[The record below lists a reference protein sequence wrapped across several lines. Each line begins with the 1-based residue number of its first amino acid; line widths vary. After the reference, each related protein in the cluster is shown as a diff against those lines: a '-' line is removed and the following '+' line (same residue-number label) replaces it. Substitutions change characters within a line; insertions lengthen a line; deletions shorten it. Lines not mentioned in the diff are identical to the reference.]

1 MPHDSRGVPVL
12 APWADPLNLQ
22 DLNRL
27 RQIATIAAR
36 HGFADLLDRAG
47 VFRLIGRRDP
57 VEQAPDTRAASAARR
72 FRRMLEDLGPTFVKL
87 GQVLSTRADLLPGEF
102 ITELRL
108 LQDSVAP
115 IPLEAVRAQIQSG
128 LGRSPEDA
136 FASIEPQPLA
146 AASIAQVHR
155 ATTLAGEPVAVKVQ
169 RPGIQAQI
177 ASDLQV
183 LRSVARLLEAV
194 VEETGIYSPVGIV
207 EEFDRAIRE
216 ELDFVHEAENVR
228 AFQETHRERQ
238 GIRIPRVYDELSTGT
253 VLTLEYFDGV
263 RLLEAQLGA
272 ERRQELARTVLDTA
286 FRQLFEDGLFHAD
299 PHPGNFLLLPDGNIG
314 LIDFGLVGRLTRQ
327 MREQLVIL
335 IVAVALKDSDSVAR
349 LLYRIGAPD
358 ARPNIAAFR
367 NDIDTLLGRHLPRTL
382 GEVNAR
388 HLLGDLLDLAVKY
401 RVRVP
406 REYALLSRA
415 SISMEGILRQLSPEL
430 DILGVALPYAKELLR
445 DRYDVSDIQGG
456 LLRALLRFQ
465 GLAADLPTQLSQ
477 ILLDLETGRFS
488 VHVRSSE
495 VEKVNTSLRSAAVI
509 TFLGLCAC
517 GFIVGA
523 FISFS
528 QVPWTVRGYPVLG
541 LLGTAGAAALFGA
554 AFTWYLFGNRFGK
567 ISLRRLLPGRSTK
580 KR

>member
-1 MPHDSRGVPVL
+1 
-12 APWADPLNLQ
+12 LNLQ

>member
-1 MPHDSRGVPVL
+1 MV

-36 HGFADLLDRAG
+36 HGFADMLDRAG
-47 VFRLIGRRDP
+47 VFRLVGRREP
-57 VEQAPDTRAASAARR
+57 VEQAPDTRAASTARR

-102 ITELRL
+102 VSELRL
-108 LQDSVAP
+108 LQDSVTP
-115 IPLEAVRAQIQSG
+115 IPLDAVRAQIQAG
-128 LGRSPEDA
+128 LGRSPEEA
-136 FASIEPQPLA
+136 FASIEQEPLA

-155 ATTLAGEPVAVKVQ
+155 ATTLGGESVVVKVQ
-169 RPGIQAQI
+169 RPGIQAQM

-183 LRSVARLLEAV
+183 LRALAKLLEAV

-216 ELDFVHEAENVR
+216 ELDFVHEAVNVH
-228 AFQETHRERQ
+228 AFQETHRERK
-238 GIRIPRVYDELSTGT
+238 GIRIPRVHDELSSGT
-253 VLTLEYFDGV
+253 VLTLEYFGGM
-263 RLLEAQLGA
+263 RLLEAQLSA
-272 ERRQELARTVLDTA
+272 ERRGELAHVVLDTA

-299 PHPGNFLLLPDGNIG
+299 PHPGNFLLLPDGDIG
-314 LIDFGLVGRLTRQ
+314 LVDFGLVGRLTRQ

-335 IVAVALKDSDSVAR
+335 IVAVALKDSESVAR

-358 ARPNIAAFR
+358 ARANIAAFR
-367 NDIDTLLGRHLPRTL
+367 SDIDGVLSKHLPRTL

-388 HLLGDLLDLAVKY
+388 HLLSDLLDLAVKY
-401 RVRVP
+401 RIRVP

-430 DILGVALPYAKELLR
+430 DILGVAMPYAKELLKG
-445 DRYDVSDIQGG
+445 RYELGDLQGG

-465 GLAADLPTQLSQ
+465 GLAADLPTQVSQ

-488 VHVRSSE
+488 VHVKSTSLDN
-495 VEKVNTSLRSAAVI
+495 VNTSLRAAAVI

-517 GFIVGA
+517 GFIVGT
-523 FISFS
+523 FISFA

-541 LLGTAGAAALFGA
+541 LLGIAAAAALFGA

-567 ISLRRLLPGRSTK
+567 ISLRRLLPRKGRPG
-580 KR
+580 R

>member
-1 MPHDSRGVPVL
+1 VV

-27 RQIATIAAR
+27 RQITTIAAR

-47 VFRLIGRRDP
+47 VFRLIGRREQ

-87 GQVLSTRADLLPGEF
+87 GQVLSTRADLLPSEF
-102 ITELRL
+102 VAELRL
-108 LQDSVAP
+108 LQDSVTP
-115 IPLEAVRAQIQSG
+115 IPLDAMRAQIQAG
-128 LGRSPEDA
+128 LGRSPEEA
-136 FASIEPQPLA
+136 FARIEQEPLA

-155 ATTLAGEPVAVKVQ
+155 ATTLEGEPVVVKVQ

-177 ASDLQV
+177 SSDLHV
-183 LRSVARLLEAV
+183 LRALAKLLEAV

-216 ELDFVHEAENVR
+216 ELDFVHEAENVH
-228 AFQETHRERQ
+228 AFEETHRARK
-238 GIRIPRVYDELSTGT
+238 GIRIPRVLDELSSGT
-253 VLTLEYFDGV
+253 VLTLEFFGGV
-263 RLLEAQLGA
+263 RLLEAQLSP
-272 ERRQELARTVLDTA
+272 ERRTELAHVVLDTA

-299 PHPGNFLLLPDGNIG
+299 PHPGNFLLLADGDIG

-335 IVAVALKDSDSVAR
+335 IVAVAVKDSDSVAR

-358 ARPNIAAFR
+358 ARANIAAFR
-367 NDIDTLLGRHLPRTL
+367 SDIDGVLGRHLPRTL

-388 HLLGDLLDLAVKY
+388 RLLSDLLDLAVKY
-401 RVRVP
+401 RIRVP

-415 SISMEGILRQLSPEL
+415 SISMEGILRQLSPDL
-430 DILGVALPYAKELLR
+430 DIVGVALPYAKELLKA
-445 DRYDVSDIQGG
+445 RYDVGDLQGG

-477 ILLDLETGRFS
+477 ILLDLETGRFN
-488 VHVRSSE
+488 VHVRSTTLDQ
-495 VEKVNTSLRSAAVI
+495 VNASLRSAAVI

-523 FISFS
+523 FISFA

-567 ISLRRLLPGRSTK
+567 ISVRRLLPGKNRPA
-580 KR
+580 R

>member
-1 MPHDSRGVPVL
+1 MV
-12 APWADPLNLQ
+12 APWADPLNFQ

-36 HGFADLLDRAG
+36 FGFADLLDRAG
-47 VFRLIGRRDP
+47 VFRLIGRRET
-57 VEQAPDTRAASAARR
+57 VEQAQEARAASAARR
-72 FRRMLEDLGPTFVKL
+72 FRRMLEELGPTFVKL

-102 ITELRL
+102 VTELRL
-108 LQDSVAP
+108 LQDSVTP
-115 IPLEAVRAQIQSG
+115 IPLESVRAQIQAG
-128 LGRSPEDA
+128 LGRSPEEA
-136 FASIEPQPLA
+136 FASIEPEPLA

-155 ATTLAGEPVAVKVQ
+155 ATTRSGEPVVVKVQ
-169 RPGIQAQI
+169 RPGIQAQM

-183 LRSVARLLEAV
+183 LHSLAKLLEAV

-216 ELDFVHEAENVR
+216 ELDFVHEAANVR
-228 AFQETHRERQ
+228 AFQETHRERK
-238 GIRIPRVYDELSTGT
+238 GIRIPRVHDDLSSAT
-253 VLTLEYFDGV
+253 VLTLEYFGGV
-263 RLLEAQLGA
+263 KLLEAQLSA
-272 ERRQELARTVLDTA
+272 ERRAELARVVLDTA

-299 PHPGNFLLLPDGNIG
+299 PHPGNFLLLPDGDIG

-358 ARPNIAAFR
+358 ARANIAAFR
-367 NDIDTLLGRHLPRTL
+367 SDIDVVLGRHLPRTL

-430 DILGVALPYAKELLR
+430 DILGVALPYAKELLKG
-445 DRYDVSDIQGG
+445 RYEVGDLQGG
-456 LLRALLRFQ
+456 FLRALLRFQ

-488 VHVRSSE
+488 VNVRSPTLDQM
-495 VEKVNTSLRSAAVI
+495 NASLRAAAVI

-523 FISFS
+523 FISFA

-541 LLGTAGAAALFGA
+541 LLGVAGAAALFGA

-567 ISLRRLLPGRSTK
+567 ISLRRLLPGKDRPGH
-580 KR
+580 

>member
-1 MPHDSRGVPVL
+1 MV

-27 RQIATIAAR
+27 RQITTIAAR

-57 VEQAPDTRAASAARR
+57 VEQAPETRAASTARR
-72 FRRMLEDLGPTFVKL
+72 FRRMLEELGPTFVKL

-102 ITELRL
+102 VTELRL
-108 LQDSVAP
+108 LQDSVTP
-115 IPLEAVRAQIQSG
+115 IPLDAVRAQIQAG
-128 LGRSPEDA
+128 LGRSPEEA

-155 ATTLAGEPVAVKVQ
+155 ATTLEGDPVVVKVQ

-177 ASDLQV
+177 SSDLHV
-183 LRSVARLLEAV
+183 LRALAKLLEAV

-216 ELDFVHEAENVR
+216 ELDFVHEAENVH
-228 AFQETHRERQ
+228 AFEETHRQRK
-238 GIRIPRVYDELSTGT
+238 GIRIPRVLDELSSGT
-253 VLTLEYFDGV
+253 VLTLEYFGGTK
-263 RLLEAQLGA
+263 LLEAQLA
-272 ERRQELARTVLDTA
+272 PERRTELAHVVLDTA
-286 FRQLFEDGLFHAD
+286 FRQLFVDGLFHAD
-299 PHPGNFLLLPDGNIG
+299 PHPGNFLLLPDGDIG
-314 LIDFGLVGRLTRQ
+314 LVDFGLVGRLTRQ

-358 ARPNIAAFR
+358 ARANIAAFR
-367 NDIDTLLGRHLPRTL
+367 SDIDGVLGKHLPRTL
-382 GEVNAR
+382 GEVDAR
-388 HLLGDLLDLAVKY
+388 HLLSDLLDLAVKY
-401 RVRVP
+401 RIRVP

-415 SISMEGILRQLSPEL
+415 SISMEGILRQLSPDL
-430 DILGVALPYAKELLR
+430 DILGVAMPYAKELLKG
-445 DRYDVSDIQGG
+445 RYELGDLQGG

-465 GLAADLPTQLSQ
+465 GLAADLPTQVSQ

-488 VHVRSSE
+488 VHVKSATLDR
-495 VEKVNTSLRSAAVI
+495 VNASLRAAAVI

-523 FISFS
+523 FISFA

-541 LLGTAGAAALFGA
+541 LLGTACAAALFGA

-567 ISLRRLLPGRSTK
+567 ISLRRLLPGKGRTG
-580 KR
+580 R

>member
-1 MPHDSRGVPVL
+1 
-12 APWADPLNLQ
+12 LNLQ

-57 VEQAPDTRAASAARR
+57 VEPAPDTRAASTARR

-87 GQVLSTRADLLPGEF
+87 GQVLSTRADLLPSEF
-102 ITELRL
+102 VFELRL

-115 IPLEAVRAQIQSG
+115 IPLEAVRAQIAAG
-128 LGRSPEDA
+128 LGRSPEEA
-136 FASIEPQPLA
+136 FARIEPEPLA

-155 ATTLAGEPVAVKVQ
+155 ATTQGGEPVVVKVQ
-169 RPGIQAQI
+169 RPDIQAQI
-177 ASDLQV
+177 GSDLQV
-183 LRSVARLLEAV
+183 LRSLARLLEAV

-228 AFQETHRERQ
+228 AFQETHRERR
-238 GIRIPRVYDELSTGT
+238 GVRIPRVHDELSSGT
-253 VLTLEYFDGV
+253 VLTLEYFGGV
-263 RLLEAQLGA
+263 RLLEAELSA
-272 ERRQELARTVLDTA
+272 ERRAELGRVVVDTA

-299 PHPGNFLLLPDGNIG
+299 PHPGNFLLLPDGDIG
-314 LIDFGLVGRLTRQ
+314 LVDFGLVGRLTKQ

-358 ARPNIAAFR
+358 ARANLTAFR
-367 NDIDTLLGRHLPRTL
+367 SDIDGVLGRHLPRTL

-388 HLLGDLLDLAVKY
+388 HLLSDLLDLAVKY
-401 RVRVP
+401 RIRVP

-415 SISMEGILRQLSPEL
+415 SISMEGILRQLSPDL
-430 DILGVALPYAKELLR
+430 DILGVALPYAKELLKG
-445 DRYDVSDIQGG
+445 RYEVGDLQGG

-488 VHVRSSE
+488 VHVRSATLDQ
-495 VEKVNTSLRSAAVI
+495 VNASLRAAAVI

-517 GFIVGA
+517 GLIVGA

-567 ISLRRLLPGRSTK
+567 ISLRRLLPGRG
-580 KR
+580 RPAR

>member
-1 MPHDSRGVPVL
+1 MV

-36 HGFADLLDRAG
+36 HGFADMLDRAG
-47 VFRLIGRRDP
+47 VFRLIGRREP
-57 VEQAPDTRAASAARR
+57 VEQAPDTRAASTARR

-102 ITELRL
+102 VSELRL
-108 LQDSVAP
+108 LQDSVTP
-115 IPLEAVRAQIQSG
+115 IPLDAVRAQIQAG
-128 LGRSPEDA
+128 LGRSPEEA
-136 FASIEPQPLA
+136 FASIEQEPLA

-155 ATTLAGEPVAVKVQ
+155 ATTLGGESVVVKVQ
-169 RPGIQAQI
+169 RPGIQAQM

-183 LRSVARLLEAV
+183 LRALAKLLEAV

-216 ELDFVHEAENVR
+216 ELDFVHEAVNVH
-228 AFQETHRERQ
+228 AFQETHRERK
-238 GIRIPRVYDELSTGT
+238 GIRIPRVHDELSSGT
-253 VLTLEYFDGV
+253 VLTLEYFGGM
-263 RLLEAQLGA
+263 RLLEAQLSA
-272 ERRQELARTVLDTA
+272 ERRGELAHVVLDTA

-299 PHPGNFLLLPDGNIG
+299 PHPGNFLLLPDGDIG
-314 LIDFGLVGRLTRQ
+314 LVDFGLVGRLTRQ

-388 HLLGDLLDLAVKY
+388 HLLSDLLDLAVKY
-401 RVRVP
+401 RIRVP

-430 DILGVALPYAKELLR
+430 DILGVAMPYAKELLKG
-445 DRYDVSDIQGG
+445 RYELGDLQGG

-465 GLAADLPTQLSQ
+465 GLAADLPTQVSQ

-488 VHVRSSE
+488 VHVKSTSLDN
-495 VEKVNTSLRSAAVI
+495 VNTSLRAAAVI

-517 GFIVGA
+517 GFIVGT
-523 FISFS
+523 FISFA

-541 LLGTAGAAALFGA
+541 LLGTAMAAALFGA

-567 ISLRRLLPGRSTK
+567 ISLRRLLPGKARTG
-580 KR
+580 R

>member
-1 MPHDSRGVPVL
+1 
-12 APWADPLNLQ
+12 LNLQ

-36 HGFADLLDRAG
+36 HGFADMLDRAG
-47 VFRLIGRRDP
+47 VFRLIGRREP
-57 VEQAPDTRAASAARR
+57 VEQAPDTRAASTARR

-87 GQVLSTRADLLPGEF
+87 GQVLSTRADLLPAEF
-102 ITELRL
+102 VAELRL
-108 LQDSVAP
+108 LQDSVTP

-128 LGRSPEDA
+128 LGRSPEEA
-136 FASIEPQPLA
+136 FARIEQEPLA

-155 ATTLAGEPVAVKVQ
+155 ATTLEGEQVVVKVQ
-169 RPGIQAQI
+169 RPGIQTQM

-183 LRSVARLLEAV
+183 LRALAKLLEAV

-228 AFQETHRERQ
+228 AFQETHRERK
-238 GIRIPRVYDELSTGT
+238 GIRIPRVHDELSSGT
-253 VLTLEYFDGV
+253 VLTLEYFGGV
-263 RLLEAQLGA
+263 KLLEAQLSA
-272 ERRQELARTVLDTA
+272 ERRTELARVVLDTA

-299 PHPGNFLLLPDGNIG
+299 PHPGNFLLLPDGDIG

-358 ARPNIAAFR
+358 TRANIAAFR
-367 NDIDTLLGRHLPRTL
+367 SDIDGVLGRHLPRTL

-388 HLLGDLLDLAVKY
+388 HLLSDLLDLAVKY
-401 RVRVP
+401 RIRVP

-415 SISMEGILRQLSPEL
+415 SISMEGILRQLSPDL
-430 DILGVALPYAKELLR
+430 DILGVALPYAKELLKG
-445 DRYDVSDIQGG
+445 RYEVGDLQGG

-477 ILLDLETGRFS
+477 ILLDLETGRFN
-488 VHVRSSE
+488 VHVRSTTLDQ
-495 VEKVNTSLRSAAVI
+495 VNASLRSAAVI

-523 FISFS
+523 FISFA

-567 ISLRRLLPGRSTK
+567 ISLRRLLPGKSRAG
-580 KR
+580 R

>member
-1 MPHDSRGVPVL
+1 VPHDSRGVPVL

>member
-1 MPHDSRGVPVL
+1 ML

-47 VFRLIGRRDP
+47 VFRLIGRREQ
-57 VEQAPDTRAASAARR
+57 VEQAPDTRAASMARR

-102 ITELRL
+102 VAELRL
-108 LQDSVAP
+108 LQDSVTP
-115 IPLEAVRAQIQSG
+115 IPLEAVHAQIQAG
-128 LGRSPEDA
+128 LGRAPEEA
-136 FASIEPQPLA
+136 FASIDPQPLA

-155 ATTLAGEPVAVKVQ
+155 ATTREGEPVVVKVQ
-169 RPGIQAQI
+169 RPGIQAQMG
-177 ASDLQV
+177 SDLQV

-228 AFQETHRERQ
+228 AFQETHRARK
-238 GIRIPRVYDELSTGT
+238 GIRVPRVFDELSSDT
-253 VLTLEYFDGV
+253 VLTLEYFGGV
-263 RLLEAQLGA
+263 RLLDAQLSA
-272 ERRQELARTVLDTA
+272 ERRTELAHTVLDTA

-299 PHPGNFLLLPDGNIG
+299 PHPGNFLLLPDGDIG

-335 IVAVALKDSDSVAR
+335 IVAVAVKDSDSVAR

-358 ARPNIAAFR
+358 ARANIAAFR
-367 NDIDTLLGRHLPRTL
+367 SDIDALLTRHLPRTL
-382 GEVNAR
+382 GEVDAR

-415 SISMEGILRQLSPEL
+415 SISMEGILRQLAPDL
-430 DILGVALPYAKELLR
+430 DILGVALPYAKELLKS
-445 DRYDVSDIQGG
+445 RYEVGDIQGG
-456 LLRALLRFQ
+456 VLRALLRFQ

-488 VHVRSSE
+488 VHVRSAE
-495 VEKVNTSLRSAAVI
+495 LDKVNTSLRSAAVI

-528 QVPWTVRGYPVLG
+528 QVRWTVGRYPVLG
-541 LLGTAGAAALFGA
+541 LFGTAGAAALFGA

-567 ISLRRLLPGRSTK
+567 ISLRRLMPGKERA
-580 KR
+580 RR

>member
-1 MPHDSRGVPVL
+1 VV

-36 HGFADLLDRAG
+36 HGFADMLDRAG
-47 VFRLIGRRDP
+47 VFRLIGRREP
-57 VEQAPDTRAASAARR
+57 VEQAPDTRAASTARR

-102 ITELRL
+102 VSELRL
-108 LQDSVAP
+108 LQDSVTP
-115 IPLEAVRAQIQSG
+115 IPLDVVRAQIQAG
-128 LGRSPEDA
+128 LGRSPEEA
-136 FASIEPQPLA
+136 FARIEHEPLA

-155 ATTLAGEPVAVKVQ
+155 ATTLEGEPVVVKVQ
-169 RPGIQAQI
+169 RPGIQTQM

-183 LRSVARLLEAV
+183 LRALAKLLEAV

>member
-1 MPHDSRGVPVL
+1 MV

-57 VEQAPDTRAASAARR
+57 VEHAPDTRAASVARR

-87 GQVLSTRADLLPGEF
+87 GQVLSTRADLLPSEF
-102 ITELRL
+102 VTELRL
-108 LQDSVAP
+108 LQDSVSP
-115 IPLEAVRAQIQSG
+115 IPLEAVRAQIQAG
-128 LGRSPEDA
+128 LGRSPEEA
-136 FASIEPQPLA
+136 FASIDPQPLA

-155 ATTLAGEPVAVKVQ
+155 GTTRDGDPVVVKVQ
-169 RPGIQAQI
+169 RPGIQSQM

-183 LRSVARLLEAV
+183 LRALARLLEAV

-207 EEFDRAIRE
+207 DEFDRAIRE

-228 AFQETHRERQ
+228 AFQETHRERK
-238 GIRIPRVYDELSTGT
+238 GIRIPGVYDDLSSAT
-253 VLTLEYFDGV
+253 VLTLEYFGGV
-263 RLLEAQLGA
+263 RLLEAELSS
-272 ERRQELARTVLDTA
+272 ERRAELAHTVLDTA

-299 PHPGNFLLLPDGNIG
+299 PHPGNFLLLPDGDIG

-335 IVAVALKDSDSVAR
+335 IVAVALKDSESVAR

-358 ARPNIAAFR
+358 ARANIAAFR
-367 NDIDTLLGRHLPRTL
+367 SDIDGVLSRHLPRTL
-382 GEVNAR
+382 AEVNAR
-388 HLLGDLLDLAVKY
+388 HLLSDLLDLAVKY

-430 DILGVALPYAKELLR
+430 DILGVALPYAKELLKG
-445 DRYDVSDIQGG
+445 RYELGDLQGG

-465 GLAADLPTQLSQ
+465 GLAADLPTQVSQ

-488 VHVRSSE
+488 VHVKAAGLDR
-495 VEKVNTSLRSAAVI
+495 VNASLRAAAVI

-523 FISFS
+523 FISFA

-567 ISLRRLLPGRSTK
+567 ISLRRLMPG
-580 KR
+580 KRRTGY

>member
-1 MPHDSRGVPVL
+1 MPHDSRGVPML

>member
-1 MPHDSRGVPVL
+1 VV
-12 APWADPLNLQ
+12 APWTDPLNLQ

-47 VFRLIGRRDP
+47 VFRLIGRREL

-87 GQVLSTRADLLPGEF
+87 GQVLSTRPDLLPGEF
-102 ITELRL
+102 VTELRL
-108 LQDSVAP
+108 LQDSVTP
-115 IPLEAVRAQIQSG
+115 IPLDAVRAQIQSG
-128 LGRSPEDA
+128 LGRSPEEA

-155 ATTLAGEPVAVKVQ
+155 ATTPDGDAVVLKVQ
-169 RPGIQAQI
+169 RPGIQTQI
-177 ASDLQV
+177 SSDLHV
-183 LRSVARLLEAV
+183 LRALAKLLEAV

-216 ELDFVHEAENVR
+216 ELDFVHEAENVH
-228 AFQETHRERQ
+228 AFEETHRKRK
-238 GIRIPRVYDELSTGT
+238 GIRIPRVLDELSSGT
-253 VLTLEYFDGV
+253 VLTLEYFGGV
-263 RLLEAQLGA
+263 RLLEAQLSP
-272 ERRQELARTVLDTA
+272 ERRTELAHVVLDTA
-286 FRQLFEDGLFHAD
+286 FRQLFVDGLFHAD
-299 PHPGNFLLLPDGNIG
+299 PHPGNFLLLPDGDIG

-358 ARPNIAAFR
+358 ARANIAAFR
-367 NDIDTLLGRHLPRTL
+367 SDIDGVLGKHLPRTL
-382 GEVNAR
+382 GEVDAR
-388 HLLGDLLDLAVKY
+388 HLLSDLLDLAVKY
-401 RVRVP
+401 RIRVP

-415 SISMEGILRQLSPEL
+415 SISMEGILRQLSPDL
-430 DILGVALPYAKELLR
+430 DILGVAMPYAKELLKG
-445 DRYDVSDIQGG
+445 RYELGDLQGG

-465 GLAADLPTQLSQ
+465 GLAADLPTQVSQ

-488 VHVRSSE
+488 VHVKSATLDR
-495 VEKVNTSLRSAAVI
+495 VNASLRSAAVI

-523 FISFS
+523 FISFA

-567 ISLRRLLPGRSTK
+567 ISLRRLLPGKDRAV
-580 KR
+580 R

>member
-47 VFRLIGRRDP
+47 VFRLIGRREP

-102 ITELRL
+102 IAELRL

-115 IPLEAVRAQIQSG
+115 IPLETVRAQIQSG

-183 LRSVARLLEAV
+183 LRALAKLLEAV

-228 AFQETHRERQ
+228 AFQETHRERK
-238 GIRIPRVYDELSTGT
+238 GIRIPRVHDALSSRT

-263 RLLEAQLGA
+263 RLLEAQLGTD
-272 ERRQELARTVLDTA
+272 RRQELARIVLDTA

-299 PHPGNFLLLPDGNIG
+299 PHPGNFLLLADGDIG
-314 LIDFGLVGRLTRQ
+314 LIDFGLAGRLTRQ

-335 IVAVALKDSDSVAR
+335 IVAVALKDADSVAR

-367 NDIDTLLGRHLPRTL
+367 SDIDTLLGRHLPRTL

-445 DRYDVSDIQGG
+445 DRYDVGDLQGG

-465 GLAADLPTQLSQ
+465 GLASDLPTQLSQ

-567 ISLRRLLPGRSTK
+567 ISLRRLLPGPK

>member
-1 MPHDSRGVPVL
+1 MV

-47 VFRLIGRRDP
+47 VFRLIGRREP

-72 FRRMLEDLGPTFVKL
+72 FRRMLEELGPTFVKL
-87 GQVLSTRADLLPGEF
+87 GQVLSTRPDLLPAEF
-102 ITELRL
+102 VAELRL

-128 LGRSPEDA
+128 LGRSPEEA
-136 FASIEPQPLA
+136 FAGIEQEPLA

-155 ATTLAGEPVAVKVQ
+155 ATTLGGEPVVVKVQ
-169 RPGIQAQI
+169 RPDIQAQI

-183 LRSVARLLEAV
+183 LRSLARLLEAV

-216 ELDFVHEAENVR
+216 ELDFVHEAENLR
-228 AFQETHRERQ
+228 AFQETHRERK
-238 GIRIPRVYDELSTGT
+238 GVRIPKVHDELSSGT
-253 VLTLEYFDGV
+253 VLTLEFFGAV
-263 RLLEAQLGA
+263 KLLEAPLSA
-272 ERRQELARTVLDTA
+272 ERRTELARVVLDTA

-299 PHPGNFLLLPDGNIG
+299 PHPGNFLLLPDGDIG
-314 LIDFGLVGRLTRQ
+314 LIDLGLVGRLTRQ

-358 ARPNIAAFR
+358 ARANIAAFR
-367 NDIDTLLGRHLPRTL
+367 SDIDGVLGRHLPRTL
-382 GEVNAR
+382 GEVDAR
-388 HLLGDLLDLAVKY
+388 HLLSDLLDLAVKY
-401 RVRVP
+401 RIRVP

-415 SISMEGILRQLSPEL
+415 SISMEGILRQLSPDL
-430 DILGVALPYAKELLR
+430 DILGVALPYAKELLKG
-445 DRYDVSDIQGG
+445 RYEVGDLQGG
-456 LLRALLRFQ
+456 LLRELLRFQ

-477 ILLDLETGRFS
+477 ILLDLETGRFN
-488 VHVRSSE
+488 VHVRSTTLDQ
-495 VEKVNTSLRSAAVI
+495 VNASLRSAAVI

-554 AFTWYLFGNRFGK
+554 AFTWYVFGNRFGK
-567 ISLRRLLPGRSTK
+567 ISLRRLLPGSSGK